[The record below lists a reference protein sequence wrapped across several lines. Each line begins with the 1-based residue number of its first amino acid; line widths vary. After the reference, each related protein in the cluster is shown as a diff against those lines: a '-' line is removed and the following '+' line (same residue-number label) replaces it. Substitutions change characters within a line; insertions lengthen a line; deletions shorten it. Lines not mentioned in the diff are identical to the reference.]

1 MVSRSF
7 GVMGFGK
14 MLSSTDLLHQNVL
27 RTILDELPEDE
38 REMPVVLWLTKRLN
52 KYEEKRDERK

>member
-7 GVMGFGK
+7 GVMEFGK

>member
-1 MVSRSF
+1 
-7 GVMGFGK
+7 MGFGK